1 LWRRATALFAQA
13 AEIDEPGRAAW
24 LDEVAAQDA
33 ELLHAVEALL
43 RADRQADSEAFL
55 AAPEASHA
63 PGSEAAPL
71 PRAIGRNE
79 IRERRGRGGFGEV
92 YRAFDPVLKR
102 DVAVKTCLGQDEDD
116 RARFAREAETVARL
130 EHPNISRVYDYGV
143 EGGVPFLVQ
152 ELLAGE
158 DLTASIDRRPQPPL
172 AKRAAWLLEA
182 ARGLAH
188 AHAAGIAH
196 RDVKPGNLRLLPDGV
211 VKVFDFGIARA
222 RDSGGGELAG
232 TVAYMAPERLRG
244 GGDELRGDVF
254 AWGAVAWEI
263 LAGRRRLR
271 SESPLAQLFEVAREA
286 PPPLAEVCPDC
297 PAELAA
303 IVDRALATDP
313 ALRPA
318 DAGQLAAELA
328 PVVARLAGSAEALP
342 GPASAS
348 PPASVLSWSAK
359 SVAGLAAAALLAAAV
374 GILVTRR
381 AEPISPTIGGAAAI
395 TGRLEI
401 DAQPWAT
408 VERVVDE
415 RSRVVDLPQGAV
427 TPLALAL
434 PPGAYRVRLRGAAGE
449 VRECAARVEAKR
461 PSRCAAEISAVDVDR
476 FLDEVLR

>member
-1 LWRRATALFAQA
+1 
-13 AEIDEPGRAAW
+13 
-24 LDEVAAQDA
+24 
-33 ELLHAVEALL
+33 L
-43 RADRQADSEAFL
+43 RADRDADSEAFL
-55 AAPEASHA
+55 AAPEASLA
-63 PGSEAAPL
+63 PGSEASPL
-71 PRAIGRNE
+71 PRSIGRYE
-79 IRERRGRGGFGEV
+79 IRERKGRGGFGEV

-143 EGGVPFLVQ
+143 EDGVPFLVQ

-158 DLTASIDRRPQPPL
+158 DLTAWIERRPQPPV

-196 RDVKPGNLRLLPDGV
+196 RDVKPGNLRLLPDGG

-222 RDSGGGELAG
+222 RDSGASELAG

-271 SESPLAQLFEVAREA
+271 GESPLAQLYEVAREA
-286 PPPLAEVCPDC
+286 PPPLAEACPDC

-303 IVDRALATDP
+303 IVDRTLASDP

-318 DAGQLAAELA
+318 DAGELAAALG
-328 PVVARLAGSAEALP
+328 PVVARLADSSATSPRRDSPGS
-342 GPASAS
+342 PASGA
-348 PPASVLSWSAK
+348 SWSGKAI
-359 SVAGLAAAALLAAAV
+359 VGLAAMALVAAAAGV
-374 GILVTRR
+374 LITRR
-381 AEPISPTIGGAAAI
+381 AAPPPALTATAV
-395 TGRLEI
+395 TGRLEV
-401 DAQPWAT
+401 DARPWAA
-408 VERVVDE
+408 VESILDSS
-415 RSRVVDLPQGAV
+415 SREVRLPESAV
-427 TPLALAL
+427 TPLALDL
-434 PPGAYRVRLRGAAGE
+434 PPGDYRVRLRGAAGE
-449 VRECAARVEAKR
+449 TRECAVRVEAGT
-461 PSRCAAEISAVDVDR
+461 PARCTVELSTVDVER